1 MGLMEFLITKTGR
14 RLAYV
19 QTADSG
25 PGVIFLGGF
34 MSDMSGTKALYLEA
48 WCTEQGLAFLR
59 FDYSG
64 HGASSEAFTDG
75 CVGDW
80 AGDAQAVIEELTDG
94 KQILVGSSMGGWI
107 SILIAQRLPDRLAGL
122 VTIAAAPDFTE
133 DGFWA
138 GFNKD
143 TRMYLLKEGVVN
155 IPSDYGDPYP
165 ITKRSI
171 EDGRSHLILR
181 NPLSLQFPVRL
192 LQGDEDMDVSVELAN
207 ILFSHIDGPDVQL
220 SLLKGADHRFSAPNA
235 LALMEAAISDVIC
248 VIEK

>member
-1 MGLMEFLITKTGR
+1 MGLMKFLITKTGR

-19 QTADSG
+19 QTAG
-25 PGVIFLGGF
+25 RAPGVVFLGGL

-48 WCTEQGLAFLR
+48 WCKEQGLAFLR

-165 ITKRSI
+165 ITKRLI
-171 EDGRSHLILR
+171 EDGRSHLVLR

-207 ILFSHIDGPDVQL
+207 ILFSHIEGPDVQL
-220 SLLKGADHRFSAPNA
+220 RLLKGADHRFSAPNA